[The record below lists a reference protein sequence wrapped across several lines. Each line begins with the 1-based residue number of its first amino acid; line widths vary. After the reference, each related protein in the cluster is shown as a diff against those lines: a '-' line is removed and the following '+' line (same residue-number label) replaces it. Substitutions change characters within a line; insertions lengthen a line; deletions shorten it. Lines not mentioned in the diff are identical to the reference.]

1 MSWGRVLH
9 GALEAAMRDP
19 KLDLALHAANLL
31 AAEERPPGELEEVLR
46 VVEGVRGSPLWKRAL
61 AAKRRFAEV
70 PFALPVDAAALGLE
84 QGPDRALLQGTIDL
98 VFEEDSGWVLVDYK
112 SDAIT
117 DANRAGLLDFYF
129 PQIGHYRR
137 SWEKLTG
144 SPTRAALFFIATGE
158 TVWMP
163 DASTETSRAS

>member
-1 MSWGRVLH
+1 
-9 GALEAAMRDP
+9 MRSPDA
-19 KLDLALHAANLL
+19 DLALHAANLL
-31 AAEERPPGELEEVLR
+31 AEEERPPGELAAVLR
-46 VVEGVRGSPLWKRAL
+46 IVEAVRGSDLWARAL
-61 AAKRRFAEV
+61 SAKQRLVEV
-70 PFALPVDAAALGLE
+70 PFAIPEAAGSALVGVV
-84 QGPDRALLQGTIDL
+84 DL
-98 VFEEDSGWVLVDYK
+98 VFEEDGGWVLVDYK

-117 DANRAGLLDFYF
+117 DTNRAGLLDFYF